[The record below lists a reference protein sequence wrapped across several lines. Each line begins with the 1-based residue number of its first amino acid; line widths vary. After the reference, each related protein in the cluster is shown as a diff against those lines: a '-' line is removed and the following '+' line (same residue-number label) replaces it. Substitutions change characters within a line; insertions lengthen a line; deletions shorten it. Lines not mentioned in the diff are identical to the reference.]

1 MFRFF
6 SNESF
11 LEKVHLVHVLQL
23 TYKMSSGL
31 LHDVDCLG
39 VMFLKDSRSLIIRMK
54 RSKVVGFSSWTAL
67 L

>member
-6 SNESF
+6 YNESF
-11 LEKVHLVHVLQL
+11 LERVHLVYVLQL
-23 TYKMSSGL
+23 AYKMSSGL

-39 VMFLKDSRSLIIRMK
+39 VMFLKDSISLLIRMK
-54 RSKVVGFSSWTAL
+54 RSKVVGFSSWAAL